1 MIDIEDD
8 FEEIRAQLRSTNRS
22 RLPVRNG
29 SSDEILGVI
38 FVKDAYDAF
47 FLRNER
53 DVRAVM
59 REVPVVSD
67 LTSAIDVIQA
77 LRKSTVHLVLVYDEY
92 GHFEGIITSG
102 DVLEAITGVFQESE
116 AEEPAMVARE
126 DGSYLVAGWMPIDE
140 FADQMGFNPGEDP
153 EFETV
158 AGLVLAEL
166 RRLPELGE
174 HFTKNGWRF
183 EVIDLDGR
191 RIDKILLSRAE

>member
-1 MIDIEDD
+1 M
-8 FEEIRAQLRSTNRS
+8 
-22 RLPVRNG
+22 
-29 SSDEILGVI
+29 
-38 FVKDAYDAF
+38 
-47 FLRNER
+47 
-53 DVRAVM
+53 
-59 REVPVVSD
+59 
-67 LTSAIDVIQA
+67 
-77 LRKSTVHLVLVYDEY
+77 HLVLVYDEY

>member
-1 MIDIEDD
+1 MRISAETPDDID
-8 FEEIRAQLRSTNRS
+8 A
-22 RLPVRNG
+22 
-29 SSDEILGVI
+29 I
-38 FVKDAYDAF
+38 FALTQQAF
-47 FLRNER
+47 QDHPHSQQTEGYI
-53 DVRAVM
+53 
-59 REVPVVSD
+59 
-67 LTSAIDVIQA
+67 IDA
-77 LRKSTVHLVLVYDEY
+77 LRAAGALTLSL
-92 GHFEGIITSG
+92 
-102 DVLEAITGVFQESE
+102 
-116 AEEPAMVARE
+116 VARE